1 MPRQHQQPRNRRQRS
16 RSCLQMM
23 TIPRRAKRSRSISM
37 TSSSEAAIGTTT
49 APSCRQRLRRQR
61 QRRALVHPPTSGMP
75 RRRRRAPSLQPRRAR
90 RGRERPRLSPKR
102 ARQHRPPLAA
112 QFAVALM
119 LRAKLPAK
127 LQATRLPAVHG
138 AVASAGWRGR
148 AQRKRTRL
156 GVALVAMPAAPTMVN
171 LRLQDVRYP
180 TVQLRVYQ
188 RASV

>member
-1 MPRQHQQPRNRRQRS
+1 M
-16 RSCLQMM
+16 
-23 TIPRRAKRSRSISM
+23 
-37 TSSSEAAIGTTT
+37 
-49 APSCRQRLRRQR
+49 
-61 QRRALVHPPTSGMP
+61 
-75 RRRRRAPSLQPRRAR
+75 
-90 RGRERPRLSPKR
+90 
-102 ARQHRPPLAA
+102 AA
-112 QFAVALM
+112 QFTVALM

-148 AQRKRTRL
+148 VQRKRTRL

-188 RASV
+188 RASGFEGRAIKAGLSRLKADEYHPWYQGESA